1 MTFLQR
7 LISRDAENVNC
18 LKLDLLLFKTKN
30 QIFPSQKYAT
40 RTYGGF
46 LPEFTSAAACD
57 LLTLVKLN
65 SGSSL
70 FGDSMATET
79 AGTELN
85 STVDKVH
92 KVSGEFK
99 FKYKKN
105 LVSH

>member
-30 QIFPSQKYAT
+30 QIFPSQKYGT

-46 LPEFTSAAACD
+46 LPEFTSAAASD

-99 FKYKKN
+99 FKYKKI
-105 LVSH
+105 